1 MPKRGGGEVPAEHWD
16 HPAGLCPVLAPCP
29 CGGPCHSGVTSP
41 RSTQEFCGQMG
52 ADGSKQELPMVSQH
66 GLLLGRNRRIRRQ
79 QWEQNQDMSKRQHCQ
94 GMLASSPAF
103 LDTIMLLEPSHWH
116 QICPMDLDPGDEPAT
131 RPLWRQ
137 SYQKHNTRGAERG
150 PPSPRAAALGPGSGS
165 PVTTYKISADCS
177 Y

>member
-1 MPKRGGGEVPAEHWD
+1 MPGGFNAKERRRRSACRALGSPRWSVPSPGTVSLWWSLSLD
-16 HPAGLCPVLAPCP
+16 
-29 CGGPCHSGVTSP
+29 SGVTSP

-52 ADGSKQELPMVSQH
+52 ADGSKRELPMVSQH

-131 RPLWRQ
+131 RPL
-137 SYQKHNTRGAERG
+137 
-150 PPSPRAAALGPGSGS
+150 
-165 PVTTYKISADCS
+165 
-177 Y
+177 